1 MAATMRKLV
10 VEVVEA
16 RNLLP
21 KDGTGTS
28 SPYVRVD
35 FDGQRRKTRTA
46 QRDLN
51 PTWNEALEFD
61 VAAAAD
67 LDEPL
72 EVDVFHDV
80 GFAAVL
86 RAEGRG
92 GADALPA
99 GEEELLQLGQGGDR
113 LEGVLCRRPR
123 PGPRPAPAAAAAA
136 AAAAEPDN
144 SAAND
149 SSNEPDSV
157 HENCNEPAAPPPAE
171 APNAEKPAE
180 APPAEADGA
189 TAAAGAATSE
199 LEETAPAAMPTENSE
214 KPAEE
219 SDRQNMEANEEA
231 PPEPIAAAA
240 ATETRSEPEK
250 EAAGPEWAPQPR
262 RLPPRRM
269 KGMGAE
275 IAREGP
281 AKYDLVDKM
290 QYLFVRVVRARGLP
304 AGAAPRVRVAAHG
317 RRASTREAR
326 RAGPTTSGTAPSP
339 SPANPTPATPPPPP
353 PRRSRSPCGTCPR
366 GGGRPRRRRRR
377 RRRRGGGE
385 ASPRRALLRRV
396 RGPPAGPTRQPPGPT
411 VVPPRGPRG
420 GGGQLMLATWI
431 GTQADESFA
440 DAWKAD
446 APPSA
451 GSSRAKV
458 YVSPK
463 LWYLRVTVIEAQDAL
478 ASPLPPRR
486 ATPRSP
492 SPCARR
498 WGLRCS
504 GPAPPRA
511 AAAPRRGTRT
521 SSSWPRSP
529 SARTSASSSP
539 SRSAAPARTPPPPP
553 WARPRSPSPPWSAA
567 STTARSPRAGST
579 SSPPSRRR
587 GARDRD
593 TVTCRGGG
601 CTCGRAWT
609 GVPRGGRGAARVQRL
624 PPRGA
629 PAVAGAA
636 GAVEL
641 GVVGCRGLLP
651 MRTLRGK
658 GSTDAYAVA
667 KYGPKWARTRTV
679 ADSLDPAWNE
689 QYTWPVYDPCTVLTL
704 AVFDESPPS
713 DPDAGPKDPAPS
725 PCSRPMGKV
734 RIRVSTLET
743 DRVYRGSYPLILML
757 PVAPSAWGRSSSRCA
772 SRAREP
778 LRLAAAR
785 VSAAHLSRS
794 EPSLRREVVLWMLD
808 AAEPRGFSMR
818 KVRANWHRI
827 VAALAWTAD
836 AARWVEDTRNWRNP
850 MATALAHGALV
861 LLAWHP
867 DLLLPVLAVHF
878 TAVGAWRYR
887 RRPQG
892 PVPHPCVRVSMAETA
907 DREELD
913 EEFDPVPST
922 RAAEV
927 VRARYDRLR
936 AVGARVQAML
946 GDVAAQAERVQA
958 LVTWRDPRAT
968 ECSWRCAWRLQWCF
982 MWSIEADG
990 GGGRVLLPPAPDV
1003 SGSDATSGTQLL
1015 PAAAR
1020 AIRAHHITETLA
1032 SNPQSDEGALQGSKE
1047 YCVVH
1052 CSLRVT
1058 SLSNLFSENKDVNDQ
1073 MKNVVPFNEL
1083 ETLCR
1088 ISTLQRPSREKA
1100 KISSAVIQQQRAY
1113 AYILF
1118 NLMVSDEQVIARVRV
1133 EALACFPNKMYEE
1146 NIYRFHHYFMVL
1158 IL

>member
-80 GFAAVL
+80 RVGPSRRNNFL
-86 RAEGRG
+86 GRVRL
-92 GADALPA
+92 DSRQFCVRK
-99 GEEELLQLGQGGDR
+99 GEEALMHFP
-113 LEGVLCRRPR
+113 LEKKSFFSWVRGEIGLKVYYVDDPV
-123 PGPRPAPAAAAAA
+123 PAPAAAAAA

-149 SSNEPDSV
+149 SSDEPNSV
-157 HENCNEPAAPPPAE
+157 HENCNEPAAPPLAE

-180 APPAEADGA
+180 APPAEAEADGA
-189 TAAAGAATSE
+189 TAAASAATSE
-199 LEETAPAAMPTENSE
+199 LEETAPAAVPTENSE

-219 SDRQNMEANEEA
+219 SDRQNMEAKEEA

-240 ATETRSEPEK
+240 VETRSEPEK
-250 EAAGPEWAPQPR
+250 EAAGPEWAPQR
-262 RLPPRRM
+262 PRRM

-326 RAGPTTSGTAPSP
+326 RAGPHHEWDRTFAFAREPYSGDPAAAPAASLEVSVWDLPPGEEDDHDADADDAEGEERHLLGALCFDASEVPLRDPPDSP
-339 SPANPTPATPPPPP
+339 LAPQWY
-353 PRRSRSPCGTCPR
+353 RLEGPR
-366 GGGRPRRRRRR
+366 GG
-377 RRRRGGGE
+377 
-385 ASPRRALLRRV
+385 
-396 RGPPAGPTRQPPGPT
+396 
-411 VVPPRGPRG
+411 G

-451 GSSRAKV
+451 GSSRSKV

-478 ASPLPPRR
+478 
-486 ATPRSP
+486 P
-492 SPCARR
+492 SPTRDAAIAVAVRAAL
-498 WGLRCS
+498 GSQVLRT
-504 GPAPPRA
+504 RA
-511 AAAPRRGTRT
+511 AA
-521 SSSWPRSP
+521 
-529 SARTSASSSP
+529 
-539 SRSAAPARTPPPPP
+539 
-553 WARPRSPSPPWSAA
+553 
-567 STTARSPRAGST
+567 
-579 SSPPSRRR
+579 
-587 GARDRD
+587 
-593 TVTCRGGG
+593 CRGGAPSWNEDLIFVAAEPFG
-601 CTCGRAWT
+601 EDERLLLSLEIRGAGKDAAAAAVGSAALPLSAVERRVDDRTVASRWLDVLPTVKKKG
-609 GVPRGGRGAARVQRL
+609 GPGQGHGHVPGGRLHVRACLDGGYHVADEAPHACSDYRPAARQLWR
-624 PPRGA
+624 A
-629 PAVAGAA
+629 PL

-713 DPDAGPKDPAPS
+713 DPDAGPKDPAPP

-757 PVAPSAWGRSSSRCA
+757 PGGAKRMGEIELAVRFA
-772 SRAREP
+772 RAGSVLDLVHAYGLPMLPPMHHVRPIPPALQEP
-778 LRLAAAR
+778 LRL
-785 VSAAHLSRS
+785 
-794 EPSLRREVVLWMLD
+794 LD

-850 MATALAHGALV
+850 TATALAHGALV

-878 TAVGAWRYR
+878 AAVGAWRYR
-887 RRPQG
+887 RRLQG

-927 VRARYDRLR
+927 VWARYDRLR

-968 ECSWRCAWRLQWCF
+968 GMFVAMCLAV
-982 MWSIEADG
+982 AV
-990 GGGRVLLPPAPDV
+990 VLYVVPSRMMAVAAGFYYLRHPMFRDRMPPA
-1003 SGSDATSGTQLL
+1003 AHNFFRRL
-1015 PAAAR
+1015 PA
-1020 AIRAHHITETLA
+1020 
-1032 SNPQSDEGALQGSKE
+1032 
-1047 YCVVH
+1047 
-1052 CSLRVT
+1052 
-1058 SLSNLFSENKDVNDQ
+1058 LSE
-1073 MKNVVPFNEL
+1073 
-1083 ETLCR
+1083 R
-1088 ISTLQRPSREKA
+1088 I
-1100 KISSAVIQQQRAY
+1100 I
-1113 AYILF
+1113 
-1118 NLMVSDEQVIARVRV
+1118 
-1133 EALACFPNKMYEE
+1133 
-1146 NIYRFHHYFMVL
+1146 
-1158 IL
+1158 